1 MKNIIIFISQDAY
14 KTHSLSM
21 LCYAMVWPATKVG
34 MDVDADA
41 GANK

>member
-14 KTHSLSM
+14 KTHSLSI
-21 LCYAMVWPATKVG
+21 YAMLWPATKVG